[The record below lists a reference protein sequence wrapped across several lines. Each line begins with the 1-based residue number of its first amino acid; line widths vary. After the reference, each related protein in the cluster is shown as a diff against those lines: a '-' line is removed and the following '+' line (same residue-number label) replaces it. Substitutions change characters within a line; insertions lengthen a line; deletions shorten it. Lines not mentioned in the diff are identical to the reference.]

1 MNVQINNKEDIQA
14 ALDSICREMT
24 SYSLAIDNSPSLDKI
39 LSDFEEIEL
48 LVSIEDNSGIQDLFV
63 LMHENL
69 NEIKTKSGLLNQAQK
84 YLLEC
89 WINDFSSLLSEE
101 NHSDH
106 INSLVNL
113 AMHYAWPLSLA
124 KEDAVILSEMLNI
137 ESAVQTSIEES
148 NLLEMTIAVDK
159 DALSQAMS
167 TIENDNTDVQK
178 EENKTAE
185 KNSNLF
191 SYLTN
196 IQKELEDYSLSVYCS
211 PDISIIA
218 DNLLSLSDCF
228 IESGHSGVN
237 DICML
242 LVENLND
249 IQEDKKH
256 LNQSQQYMTRCFFNY
271 LSDYISDT
279 EDTTQ
284 IEKMVNLLSHYD
296 WPNTLNR
303 QDATILL
310 EMSGINIS
318 ENDKE
323 FNAVQHPEKDNTL
336 ADELPSETVDVSS
349 NLDSNDSLDNSFVE
363 QTEPKESVLDPLESF
378 QLLVGEYNN
387 NTADIGESLQNISD
401 FFMNREDFAI
411 LDVIGVLEQNVTDA
425 QEQLQSLSEQQLA
438 TLSDWSVLMQEY
450 QKNNKDSAVISN
462 MLELLQAPIW
472 SSPLNKEDADVML
485 DMFGLGIEEQTPSE
499 SKLEPEPLETNNDFD
514 EVAQENDKN
523 EESILGQISIA
534 EAAVESLASAKRTPV
549 SSDLVEML
557 VFEMQQMQD
566 ELDDT
571 LSTLTTPE
579 DFSNFTTPISQYAD
593 RILRFGNA
601 CQAADMP
608 GLFQVSNLMKENIA
622 KLLQGEQQFGLEQKR
637 LLEQWPNKILA
648 YLQSLGDEEQ
658 SQEIT
663 RILLSDTWIEP
674 LLSDVSPALIDLLS
688 APYIAKQDEIK
699 SSNRLKTATPED
711 VSIALP
717 EDINNELLEGLLIEM
732 PGQVEELTDSIES
745 LSNGTGSIVEME
757 KAQRVVHTIKGAANT
772 VGIKGV
778 ATLTHNFEDI
788 LVALCEY
795 KQLPS
800 PQLNNAMM
808 DAADCLQ
815 EMYES
820 LSENSP
826 APSNAHQVLQS
837 ILDWANLIEEK
848 GAEVLN
854 EEVLKETSEIPEVE
868 TKQEEQSVS
877 TLRVP
882 TQLIDEILRLLSE
895 SMIHTSQLQDRLNNT
910 EEHTESLFEQNDLVK
925 NLVGELEQQ
934 VEIRG
939 SAFNKQKI
947 VNQQNDIFDPL
958 EFEQYN
964 ELNTVTNR
972 LTESVSDAKV
982 LSSDMQSNIVD
993 LNELLIEQ
1001 TRTHRQLQELVMRS
1015 RMVPVKTLTPRLQRC
1030 VRQASRLTGKQ
1041 VGFELSGT
1049 NTLIDRDVAD
1059 IVLDPLMHILRNSI
1073 DHSIEDEHIRLD
1085 KQKTAKGRVAVD
1097 FYMEGANIVV
1107 KCSDDGYGLNYKKI
1121 LDTAVNKGILNA
1133 EQTITNKE
1141 LTALLM
1147 QPGFTTKKD
1156 VSQVSGRGVGMDV
1169 VRAQISS
1176 LKGTINIESEEGYGC
1191 IVELKIPASLLSNHG
1206 VLIKQDDRLY
1216 ALANRGVEK
1225 IVQLSLEDILVEEGE
1240 ARCEI
1245 DGVEYSVSYMQDLL
1259 RLPKRTEG
1267 SMHNY
1272 RSGIII
1278 KDEEIEELVLY
1289 DEFIENMD
1297 FIIKNMGVY
1306 LKDVRGVQGGT
1317 ILGNGDIAPVIDLPD
1332 LIRAANDKSSGF
1344 YPAQQVAQ
1352 KVELPVALVVDDSLS
1367 ARRALINIANDAGY
1381 ETMSAQDG
1389 LDAADIINKKQ
1400 PDIVL
1405 LDMEMPRMNGIEL
1418 ASHIRS
1424 NESIKHLPIIMITSR
1439 TTDKHKE
1446 AALTA
1451 GVNVYLSKPFQ
1462 EDELLDS
1469 MHALLN

>member
-1 MNVQINNKEDIQA
+1 MSVQINNKEDIQA
-14 ALDSICREMT
+14 ALNNIRQEMMN
-24 SYSLAIDNSPSLDKI
+24 YSLAVDGSPPLDKI
-39 LSDFEEIEL
+39 LTSFDEIEL
-48 LVSIEDNSGIQDLFV
+48 LISIEDNSGIQDLFV

-69 NEIKTKSGLLNQAQK
+69 SEIKAKHTELNQAQK

-89 WINDFSSLLSEE
+89 WIKDFSNLLSEE
-101 NHSDH
+101 THAKH

-113 AMHYAWPLSLA
+113 SMHYVWPFSLT
-124 KEDAVILSEMLNI
+124 KEDAVILSEMLNV
-137 ESAVQTSIEES
+137 EATVQTSIEES
-148 NLLEMTIAVDK
+148 NLLEMTIAVEK
-159 DALSQAMS
+159 DVLNQTACNIKNELDSISQESNEKSGELDNRASKLSK
-167 TIENDNTDVQK
+167 IR
-178 EENKTAE
+178 
-185 KNSNLF
+185 
-191 SYLTN
+191 
-196 IQKELEDYSLSVYCS
+196 KELDSFSLSAHCS
-211 PDISIIA
+211 PDITILS
-218 DNLLSLSDCF
+218 DNLFALSDEF
-228 IESGHSGVN
+228 VETN
-237 DICML
+237 DSCMNDVCML
-242 LVENLND
+242 MVENLND
-249 IQEDKKH
+249 LKEDKAY
-256 LNQSQQYMTRCFFNY
+256 LNQSQQYLVRRFFNY
-271 LSDYISDT
+271 LTDYLVDK
-279 EDTTQ
+279 DKDQ
-284 IEKMVNLLSHYD
+284 VEKMVGVLCHYD
-296 WPNTLNR
+296 WPNALQK
-303 QDATILL
+303 QDAEILL
-310 EMSGINIS
+310 EMAGVKIAQGNSDVEIKQS
-318 ENDKE
+318 
-323 FNAVQHPEKDNTL
+323 
-336 ADELPSETVDVSS
+336 ADEDLDVSVL
-349 NLDSNDSLDNSFVE
+349 NEENVPLDFNNDSVE
-363 QTEPKESVLDPLESF
+363 EESNIDVQLNPIELF
-378 QLLVGEYNN
+378 QKLIEQYNN
-387 NTADIGESLQNISD
+387 NTADVVISLQAISD
-401 FFMNREDFAI
+401 LFMQQEDFAI
-411 LDVIGVLEQNVTDA
+411 LDVVGVLEQNVSDA
-425 QEQLQSLSEQQLA
+425 QEQIQSLNQEQLNS
-438 TLSDWSVLMQEY
+438 LSSWSALMQHY
-450 QKNNKDSAVISN
+450 QEDNKNPVVISS
-462 MLELLQAPIW
+462 MLELLQEPVW
-472 SSPLNKEDADVML
+472 SSPLAKEDADVML
-485 DMFGLGIEEQTPSE
+485 EMFGVELGQQT
-499 SKLEPEPLETNNDFD
+499 EPEEISFTEQSS
-514 EVAQENDKN
+514 EVANETQELVEEEIDEN
-523 EESILGQISIA
+523 EESILAQLSIA
-534 EAAVESLASAKRTPV
+534 EAAVEDLASAKRTPV

-557 VFEMQQMQD
+557 VFEMQQMQG
-566 ELDDT
+566 ELDDA
-571 LSTLTTPE
+571 LSSLTTPD
-579 DFSNFTTPISQYAD
+579 DFSSFTTPISQYAD

-608 GLFQVSNLMKENIA
+608 GLFQVSNLMKDNIA
-622 KLLQGEQQFGLEQKR
+622 KLLQGEQQFGLEQKK
-637 LLEQWPNKILA
+637 LLEQWPNKVLA
-648 YLQSLGDEEQ
+648 YLQSLGDEKQ
-658 SQEIT
+658 SEEIT

-674 LLSDVSPALIDLLS
+674 LLSEVSPALIDLLS
-688 APYIAKQDEIK
+688 APYIASQEEAKP
-699 SSNRLKTATPED
+699 SNRLKTASPED
-711 VSIALP
+711 ISIALP

-732 PGQVEELTDSIES
+732 PGQVEELTDSIQS
-745 LSNGTGSIVEME
+745 LSNGTGSIAEME

-788 LVALCEY
+788 LVALTEY

-820 LSENSP
+820 LSENTP
-826 APSNAHQVLQS
+826 APRNAQEVLQS

-854 EEVLKETSEIPEVE
+854 EEVLKEAPEAAEVE
-868 TKQEEQSVS
+868 TKQEEQTVS

-895 SMIHTSQLQDRLNNT
+895 SMIQTSQLQDRLNNT
-910 EEHTESLFEQNDLVK
+910 EEYTESLFEQNDLVQ

-939 SAFNKQKI
+939 AVFNKQI
-947 VNQQNDIFDPL
+947 AINQQNDIFDPL

-1041 VGFELSGT
+1041 VKFELSGT
-1049 NTLIDRDVAD
+1049 DTLIDRDVAD

-1073 DHSIEDEHIRLD
+1073 DHSIEDESTRLS
-1085 KQKTAKGRVAVD
+1085 KQKSAQGLVRVG

-1107 KCSDDGYGLNYKKI
+1107 KCTDDGYGLNYKKI
-1121 LDTAVNKGILNA
+1121 LDTAIDKGILNA

-1169 VRAQISS
+1169 VRAQITS
-1176 LKGTINIESEEGYGC
+1176 LKGTINIDSEEGLGC
-1191 IVELKIPASLLSNHG
+1191 TVELKIPASLLSNHG
-1206 VLIKQDDRLY
+1206 ILIKQDDSLY
-1216 ALANRGVEK
+1216 AIVNRGIEK
-1225 IVQLSLEDILVEEGE
+1225 IIQLSVEDIITDEEG
-1240 ARCEI
+1240 AVCEI
-1245 DGVEYSVSYMQDLL
+1245 DGVEYPVNDMQELL
-1259 RLPKRTEG
+1259 RLPKR
-1267 SMHNY
+1267 SDANISNY

-1297 FIIKNMGVY
+1297 FIIKNMGQY
-1306 LKDVRGVQGGT
+1306 LKDVRGVRGGT

-1332 LIRAANDKSSGF
+1332 LIRAAKDKSLGF
-1344 YPAQQVAQ
+1344 LPTQKAVHKAQ
-1352 KVELPVALVVDDSLS
+1352 LPIALVVDDSLS

-1389 LDAADIINKKQ
+1389 LDAADIISKKQ

-1418 ASHIRS
+1418 TSHIRS
-1424 NESIKHLPIIMITSR
+1424 NESIQHIPIIMITSR

-1446 AALTA
+1446 TA
-1451 GVNVYLSKPFQ
+1451 ISSGVNVYLSKPFQ
-1462 EDELLDS
+1462 EDELLDN
-1469 MHALLN
+1469 MHSLLN